1 MTEKYN
7 LDFEHA
13 ILGAEG
19 WATTAGWVLTY
30 QCAYDTTREYTSC
43 YWQYCA
49 EGVGIAAGSYTDKP
63 AELDDNTKAI
73 RRTAD
78 GSAWEVVDD
87 LRGQLAYSTETGE
100 ASTVDFIGPLPDGWT
115 LLAPATPFDKWDG
128 DKWVTDT
135 DAQHAAEVA
144 AAQAKLETLNQEA
157 DDIIEQLKRAV
168 KYDMA
173 TEEEKLRLEAWEK
186 YSVLVS
192 RINPEDAPDIDWP
205 EKPS

>member
-13 ILGAEG
+13 IPGAEG

-115 LLAPATPFDKWDG
+115 LLAPASPFDKWDG

-135 DAQHAAEVA
+135 DAQQAAEVA
-144 AAQAKLETLNQEA
+144 AAQEKLEALNQEA
-157 DDIIEQLKRAV
+157 DRIIASLERV
-168 KYDMA
+168 MKYDP
-173 TEEEKLRLEAWEK
+173 TDEEKALLEAWEK
-186 YSVLVS
+186 YSVLLS
-192 RINPEDAPDIDWP
+192 RVDPEKPDWP
-205 EKPS
+205 EKPE